1 VSAAGFAELE
11 ARLVGHPFP
20 GGTFVVEEF
29 ERWLSHDGLQSPD
42 IPPPGLHP
50 VWVVLGALRGM
61 GITIE
66 DLIELADATPD
77 DGVVFGE
84 TWLEQHRTLQA
95 GVEYTVRGGVKSL
108 VRREGRRA
116 GTFDVLTFELE
127 LCESGGEV
135 AAVSS
140 QSFVIRRG
148 AAPDAG

>member
-1 VSAAGFAELE
+1 M
-11 ARLVGHPFP
+11 
-20 GGTFVVEEF
+20 
-29 ERWLSHDGLQSPD
+29 
-42 IPPPGLHP
+42 
-50 VWVVLGALRGM
+50 WVVLGALRGM

-84 TWLEQHRTLQA
+84 TWLEQRRTLQA
-95 GVEYTVRGGVKSL
+95 GVEYTVRGGVRSL

-127 LCESGGEV
+127 LCAPGGEV

-148 AAPDAG
+148 ADARCRLTSRSETRCRRARSRSAPSP